1 MNYVDEGTKRA
12 LAMTGLRQRSQ
23 KDVLTGE
30 RIPRSFAW
38 NRDEVAQKG
47 LAMMASP
54 LFGAPGAVI
63 AQNLA
68 LRKNHLSQW
77 NDGRRIDAE
86 INNNKAALAF
96 APVWAAGAAAKLVAS
111 KMPSPA
117 SERRH
122 SEEAINETILASS
135 KNIGL
140 VAFFELL
147 LETLLE
153 IQRWQHPTWENMQHS
168 NRQTYIE
175 HGKELKEKLQ
185 KLLYNIAYHSVLTE
199 GGDSDIE
206 GRLLLENIKTRFDL
220 DQPSNVVT
228 NWKKLYG
235 RGREHLMI
243 DDLAAKIR
251 AVRGYALGY
260 QNMVNKRDRRM
271 LPHVMKAIG
280 KKIEQIKP
288 VHSAHSSTPFRHGKL
303 EVDLDSD
310 TPGPL
315 VGIDGFIHGSRN
327 RRIHKGGRRKRKTI
341 KKKRKRTRKTRKS
354 KRKKRKKRTKK
365 RTKKRR

>member
-23 KDVLTGE
+23 KDPLTGE
-30 RIPRSFAW
+30 RIPASFAW
-38 NRDEVAQKG
+38 NRYAVNRAGNKVIY
-47 LAMMASP
+47 
-54 LFGAPGAVI
+54 PGAVVPVVAVLGQ
-63 AQNLA
+63 AQAHGNDPMEA
-68 LRKNHLSQW
+68 L
-77 NDGRRIDAE
+77 E
-86 INNNKAALAF
+86 NNQTPVF
-96 APVWAAGAAAKLVAS
+96 APLLAAGAAAKLVAR

-122 SEEAINETILASS
+122 SEEAINKTILASS
-135 KNIGL
+135 KKKGL
-140 VAFFELL
+140 VFVFELL
-147 LETLLE
+147 LKTLLE
-153 IQRWQHPTWENMQHS
+153 FQHWQAGEGIFDTRAHAYLE
-168 NRQTYIE
+168 R
-175 HGKELKEKLQ
+175 GKELKEKLQ

-199 GGDSDIE
+199 AGVSNRR
-206 GRLLLENIKTRFDL
+206 RLLLENIKTRFDL

-235 RGREHLMI
+235 RDREHLMI
-243 DDLAAKIR
+243 DDLPAKIR
-251 AVRGYALGY
+251 AVRGYVLGY

-288 VHSAHSSTPFRHGKL
+288 VPSAHSSTPFRHGTL

-315 VGIDGFIHGSRN
+315 VGIDGFIHGSRHP
-327 RRIHKGGRRKRKTI
+327 RIHEGGRRKRKTI